1 MLCNHCDKNQ
11 ATMHFCIIE
20 NGQKKEYDLCP
31 VCAQQLGLMSFSPFS
46 FSDLFSHTAT
56 DLPGEI
62 SCSMCGTTLREFKKT
77 GLLGCENCYEDLFV
91 GIEPILRS
99 VQKGTEHVGRT
110 PVGYEAGTLLPKN
123 ESVPPTDEVPNPL
136 EALQEEMNRAVQE
149 ENFEQAAKLRD
160 EIKKLKEEGAHE

>member
-1 MLCNHCDKNQ
+1 MICNHCHKNQ

-31 VCAQQLGLMSFSPFS
+31 GCAQQLGLMSLSPFS
-46 FSDLFSHTAT
+46 FGDLFSHTAT

-62 SCSMCGTTLREFKKT
+62 SCSICGTTLREFKKT
-77 GLLGCENCYEDLFV
+77 GLLGCENCYEDLLV

-99 VQKGTEHVGRT
+99 VQKGMEHVGRT

-123 ESVPPTDEVPNPL
+123 ESAETEPTSNPIDP
-136 EALQEEMNRAVQE
+136 LQEEMNQAVQA
-149 ENFEQAAKLRD
+149 ENFERAAQLRD